1 MVKKTVTREVNAV
14 NLFTF
19 YYHKYNKIRKYPLT
33 KGAKR
38 CKVISRSN
46 WNKAATPSPWLYDVH
61 DLPVRSL
68 V

>member
-19 YYHKYNKIRKYPLT
+19 YYHKYSKIRKYPLT

-46 WNKAATPSPWLYDVH
+46 
-61 DLPVRSL
+61 
-68 V
+68 